1 MQVLLTLCKENLYFP
16 PFSSAITK
24 MTAVFKWLMGS
35 IKKVI
40 KREHTCQF
48 WYLYLSTFLL
58 QCEVICFTKQI
69 NTTK

>member
-1 MQVLLTLCKENLYFP
+1 MQVLLTLCKEKLYFP

-48 WYLYLSTFLL
+48 WYLYLSLNIFA
-58 QCEVICFTKQI
+58 VM
-69 NTTK
+69 